1 MTKLY
6 QFNKICLIITG
17 ILYLTILLGLYA
29 QVVLG
34 GIQILSALGLAFFWS
49 KFNSKHK
56 KQFTLYWMLVFTYGL
71 GWYFKIDLNN
81 LWWIGIILIP
91 MSIAVYFVWF
101 LNNIKSLK
109 L

>member
-1 MTKLY
+1 MNKLY
-6 QFNKICLIITG
+6 QFNKICLIVTG
-17 ILYLTILLGLYA
+17 ILYLTIVLGLYA

-34 GIQILSALGLAFFWS
+34 VIQILSALGLTFFWS
-49 KFNSKHK
+49 KFLSKHK
-56 KQFTLYWMLVFTYGL
+56 KQFTLYWVSVLAYGL
-71 GWYFKIDLNN
+71 GWHFKIDLNN

-91 MSIAVYFVWF
+91 MSIAFYFVWF